1 MMEIDPFVADIGRRA
16 PALLCM
22 MDARGNVEYVNERWT
37 ALVGATPAELLGR
50 GWMTFVHPDDIGG
63 LVDDFGL
70 ALAAGDAYRGE
81 FRMRHA
87 DGAYR
92 WIVVRAE
99 PERDARGEIVRWF
112 GAGNDIDAHRRAM
125 DALQLLAES
134 GATANSANDVD
145 ALLEGVAR
153 AALAGLAD
161 IAFFD
166 LIGPDGWSRRVGAG
180 AAGVPPEAVEMTL
193 TFPTKFDEPHP
204 ISRAMSEAK
213 PLHLA
218 TIDEAYI
225 MSSIA
230 DPARRAAWRAINI
243 RSMIVAPMMVGG
255 RRLGALTM
263 LRTHS
268 DRAFEASDVRV
279 VEEVARRA
287 AVAVENIRLT
297 EAARRES
304 SERDQRFR
312 VIADSMP
319 MLMWTASPD
328 GATEWHNLRWHEYT
342 GKSEDSP
349 MEIGWRTLHPEDV
362 APTRAAWLTATDTGE
377 NLELEH
383 RIRRAD
389 GTYRWFLTRATPER
403 DANGAIVRWYGTST
417 DVHEARRARRTLQV
431 FSELGPALSASLE
444 VQATLDAVMHV
455 VVPEF
460 ADWAIINL
468 ADENGDLRVAAI
480 YHRDE
485 GKRAELATQLGKI
498 YATAD
503 VATGAPEATRSG
515 MSILYEDA
523 SREDAAKIVTPD
535 VLDAFWSVGF
545 SSVLVAPL
553 VVGGGARGTLN
564 VAMYDSFRRF
574 RDVDVEFF
582 QELARRIAPAI
593 ANAELFE
600 RERLVARSF
609 QDAALPAT
617 LADIPACT
625 FSAIYEAGSAEA
637 LVGGDWYDAFALAD
651 GRIVLS
657 IGDVAGSGLQ
667 AAVTMAN
674 MRQAI
679 RGVAYVHPDPALMLE
694 AADLALRSESPN
706 VFVTAFVAVIDP
718 VEDMI
723 SFTTAGHPPPLLY
736 TPAGDIVPL
745 EAHGLPLGLREHDGT
760 PSTARPIEPGSVLVL
775 FTDGLIESTH
785 DIDEGYRRL
794 EAALRDPATLR
805 ARDLAARLRDAVLVE
820 GARDDVA
827 ILCGRYAGVTF
838 ERHRVDV
845 RNAAESARFAA
856 LLIAAL
862 EGAGYAPDAIVN
874 AEIVLAELVGNLVRH
889 TPGPATFVIDAQ
901 PGHVVLHALDDGPGY
916 RFLSRLPTDTLS
928 ERGRGLFLIS
938 ALAEAFHVTPRAF
951 GGSHACVTFSTVSA
965 DDGQRTRWSQKS
977 AHPLP
982 AG

>member
-1 MMEIDPFVADIGRRA
+1 MKIDPFVAEIARRA

-37 ALVGATPAELLGR
+37 SLGGAAPDELLGE
-50 GWMTFVHPDDIGG
+50 GWMSFVHPDDVKQLIAEFD
-63 LVDDFGL
+63 V
-70 ALAAGDAYRGE
+70 ALAAGEAYRGE

-87 DGAYR
+87 DGAFR
-92 WIVVRAE
+92 WIVVHAE
-99 PERDARGEIVRWF
+99 AERDEHGEIVRWF
-112 GAGNDIDAHRRAM
+112 GAGNDIDAEHRAM

-145 ALLEGVAR
+145 ALLEGVTR

-193 TFPTKFDEPHP
+193 AFPTKFDQPHP
-204 ISRAMSEAK
+204 ISRAMSDPK

-225 MSSIA
+225 INSIA
-230 DPARRAAWRAINI
+230 DPARREAWRLVNI

-263 LRTHS
+263 LRTLS

-297 EAARRES
+297 EAARREFS
-304 SERDQRFR
+304 AREVQFR

-319 MLMWTASPD
+319 MLMWTTNPE
-328 GATEWHNLRWHEYT
+328 GVTEWHNRRWHEYT
-342 GKSEDSP
+342 GRPEDSP
-349 MEIGWRTLHPEDV
+349 VDVGWRTLHPEDIE
-362 APTRAAWLTATDTGE
+362 PTRLAWVAATETGE
-377 NLELEH
+377 NFELEH

-389 GTYRWFLTRATPER
+389 ETYRWFLTRATPER
-403 DANGAIVRWYGTST
+403 DTNGAIVRWYGTST
-417 DVHEARRARRTLQV
+417 DVHEARRAQRTLQV

-444 VQATLDAVMHV
+444 VQATLDAAMHV

-460 ADWAIINL
+460 ADWAFINL
-468 ADENGDLRVAAI
+468 LDENGDIRVAAV

-485 GKRAELATQLGKI
+485 RKRAALANQIGNL
-498 YATAD
+498 YASAGE
-503 VATGAPEATRSG
+503 VFAE
-515 MSILYEDA
+515 
-523 SREDAAKIVTPD
+523 
-535 VLDAFWSVGF
+535 VGF
-545 SSVLVAPL
+545 TSALVAPL
-553 VVGGGARGTLN
+553 TVGNVERGTLN
-564 VAMYDSFRRF
+564 VARF
-574 RDVDVEFF
+574 DAAGGFGEADAAFF

-593 ANAELFE
+593 GNAELFE

-617 LADIPACT
+617 LPDIPACT
-625 FSAIYEAGSAEA
+625 FSAIYEAGRSEA

-651 GRIVLS
+651 GRVVLS

-679 RGVAYVHPDPALMLE
+679 RGVAYVHPDPVLMLE

-718 VEDMI
+718 VENMI
-723 SFTTAGHPPPLLY
+723 SFTTAGHPPPLLC
-736 TPAGDIVPL
+736 TPAGEIVPL
-745 EAHGLPLGLREHDGT
+745 EARGLPLGLREHDDT
-760 PSTARPIEPGSVLVL
+760 PSASRPIEPGSVLVL

-794 EAALRDPATLR
+794 DAVLRDPATLSSGE
-805 ARDLAARLRDAVLVE
+805 LAARIRDAVLIE
-820 GARDDVA
+820 GSRDDVA
-827 ILCGRYAGVTF
+827 ILCASYAGVALK
-838 ERHRVDV
+838 RYRVDV
-845 RNAAESARFAA
+845 RDAAESGRFAG

-862 EGAGYAPDAIVN
+862 ERCGYAPDAIVN
-874 AEIVLAELVGNLVRH
+874 AEVVLAELVGNLVRH
-889 TPGPATFVIDAQ
+889 TPGSATFVIDARF
-901 PGHVVLHALDDGPGY
+901 GHVVLHALDDGPGY

-938 ALAEAFHVTPRAF
+938 ALAEAFHVTPRPF
-951 GGSHACVTFSTVSA
+951 GGSHACVTLSTVSS
-965 DDGQRTRWSQKS
+965 DDAQRTRWSQRS
-977 AHPLP
+977 ARPLP